1 MEDKT
6 AGERMKRMRE
16 SRRRWLAT
24 FARGLSADGLIG
36 ALVRGDAKLVWIVK
50 DTEKKVSRKK

>member
-1 MEDKT
+1 MKEDKT

-16 SRRRWLAT
+16 SRRRWLVT

-36 ALVRGDAKLVWIVK
+36 ALVRGDAKLIWINPP
-50 DTEKKVSRKK
+50 EKKSKKK